1 MVSYLARRLAFM
13 VPTVLGITLMVF
25 CLLAYAP
32 GGIGAG
38 LAVSGGQM
46 SDTSKVAQ
54 MQAYLEDRYGL
65 NDWVIVQYGRWLSR
79 ISPIKFGERDLRT
92 PSGERV
98 APPRAIEDPPLAGA
112 FPLPAVPSDA
122 FEAAAGDDLV
132 AQFKKLQREAEGTR
146 REYVGSVRLFRDALA
161 DWARAQ
167 GPDMARMLDAKGSAD
182 PARFEGV
189 AFDPASP
196 GKLDGMNTSRNRA
209 RSLHR
214 HPWGDTDAQVHPT
227 VRSPVCRPLR

>member
-46 SDTSKVAQ
+46 SDTSRVAQ

-79 ISPIKFGERDLRT
+79 ISPVKFGVRDLRA
-92 PSGERV
+92 PSGER
-98 APPRAIEDPPLAGA
+98 I
-112 FPLPAVPSDA
+112 AVPR
-122 FEAAAGDDLV
+122 EIDLPSLPGV
-132 AQFKKLQREAEGTR
+132 YPPPST
-146 REYVGSVRLFRDALA
+146 
-161 DWARAQ
+161 
-167 GPDMARMLDAKGSAD
+167 PKGA
-182 PARFEGV
+182 
-189 AFDPASP
+189 
-196 GKLDGMNTSRNRA
+196 
-209 RSLHR
+209 
-214 HPWGDTDAQVHPT
+214 
-227 VRSPVCRPLR
+227 